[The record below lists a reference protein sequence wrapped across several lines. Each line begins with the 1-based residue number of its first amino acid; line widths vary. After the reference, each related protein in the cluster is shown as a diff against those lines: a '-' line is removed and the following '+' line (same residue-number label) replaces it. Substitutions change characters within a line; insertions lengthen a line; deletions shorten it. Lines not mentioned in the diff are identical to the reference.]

1 MSRGRSPGSPGAIE
15 ALPPAER
22 DAVAARLRTAVP
34 GGAAAMLAPER
45 ADALAAAGWE
55 IGFHTRRHDLLTTPR
70 RRRPP
75 RGRRRAPAA
84 ARTLAYPH
92 GKATA
97 REAAAA
103 RDAGYVAAYTGAPE
117 AFTDRTDP
125 HLIGRLQPRFTTVG
139 RFALDLARA
148 VARP

>member
-1 MSRGRSPGSPGAIE
+1 
-15 ALPPAER
+15 
-22 DAVAARLRTAVP
+22 
-34 GGAAAMLAPER
+34 MLAPER

-55 IGFHTRRHDLLTTPR
+55 LGFHTRRHDLLATLGDDALR
-70 RRRPP
+70 AAV
-75 RGRRRAPAA
+75 GRAPARA
-84 ARTLAYPH
+84 HARLPH

-139 RFALDLARA
+139 RFALRSSPGRSDS
-148 VARP
+148 P